1 MPTYDLVQTFASSKN
16 HHAQQ
21 VKYQQLEAPATVM
34 VRTTLGPSGG
44 APFQGAP
51 DMVDGLSRVSKM
63 AEEDPVQQRL
73 RTFNNWP
80 PNAPVPKE
88 RLALGGFVHDSGLRT
103 KCLSCGVVISDWRIA
118 DEVIQRHR
126 EASPNCAFVR
136 DLPSLPQSTQGPPVG
151 GARSPTAGDVSR
163 PMQVDC
169 ALPPLPEMN
178 ESLFL
183 QRLKASEE
191 ARFET
196 FYDWPLLFLPPRRM
210 AEAGFYYF
218 HDNDR
223 VRCAFCRGVVHG
235 WEPGDD
241 PLREH
246 ARHYPCCPFLLNP
259 EVGRGRDECGHE
271 SWQRGRS
278 RPEGE
283 RAALLAS
290 NGGPNVHLKAPM
302 AHLTKLG
309 VAVHT
314 GPKHPSQASP
324 DARLR
329 SFDKWPATCPKRP
342 PELVKAGFF
351 YIGLQ
356 DYTKCFHCDGG
367 LCNWDASDDPWEEH
381 ARWFPR
387 CQFVL
392 LNKGEAFI
400 EQCLQR
406 HRSHLNSVA
415 ASTSTG
421 PSSDEDAGMSTELAA
436 LMQSEDVQF
445 YLSQGVPAETL
456 RAALL
461 RHMRAQNR
469 GFGSRDE
476 LLQVL
481 SELLTLPRS
490 SSGEETTVEQ
500 LPSSGEA
507 TTPPKPS
514 SLPEKLLGVGKVAT
528 KSTASLPAE
537 PSTELALE
545 NLRLKE
551 QRLCKV
557 AARSPWT
564 SAACLAIWTSW
575 TCTSGS
581 ELGSSTVS
589 HCSAV
594 LLFKKRV
601 SFLMNLFTGNGAH
614 DKMHVLEVRSAS
626 THFVFSC
633 VQPWVTATTGLG
645 NVLVRSKCQVTWLRC
660 CAPEPNDTTATF
672 LMGGEKRKNTS
683 VGDFGAR

>member
-1 MPTYDLVQTFASSKN
+1 MDGVRWQVALTVQST
-16 HHAQQ
+16 
-21 VKYQQLEAPATVM
+21 YQQATQLCDQCIVEKNFNGMKPATATCWKTQRGEVLFVTFCGLVTVGVLTISFNNLHVFSTILIKQFHRRIWEMDARMGLTPSHREVFPGASLLAHPWCKWDCGWTRLQAPATVM

-63 AEEDPVQQRL
+63 AEEDPVQRRL
-73 RTFNNWP
+73 RTFDSWP

-88 RLALGGFVHDSGLRT
+88 RLALGGFVHDGGLRT
-103 KCLSCGVVISDWRIA
+103 KCLSCGVVISDWRVA
-118 DEVIQRHR
+118 DVVIQRHR
-126 EASPNCAFVR
+126 EASPNSR
-136 DLPSLPQSTQGPPVG
+136 LRRRKDLPSEAP
-151 GARSPTAGDVSR
+151 ARR
-163 PMQVDC
+163 PLGMFRGRCRLTVRC
-169 ALPPLPEMN
+169 LHRRRMN

-196 FYDWPLLFLPPRRM
+196 FYDWPLVFLPPRRM

-218 HDNDR
+218 HESDR

-309 VAVHT
+309 VAAHT

-481 SELLTLPRS
+481 SELLTLPRR
-490 SSGEETTVEQ
+490 VER
-500 LPSSGEA
+500 G
-507 TTPPKPS
+507 
-514 SLPEKLLGVGKVAT
+514 
-528 KSTASLPAE
+528 
-537 PSTELALE
+537 
-545 NLRLKE
+545 
-551 QRLCKV
+551 
-557 AARSPWT
+557 
-564 SAACLAIWTSW
+564 
-575 TCTSGS
+575 
-581 ELGSSTVS
+581 
-589 HCSAV
+589 
-594 LLFKKRV
+594 
-601 SFLMNLFTGNGAH
+601 
-614 DKMHVLEVRSAS
+614 
-626 THFVFSC
+626 
-633 VQPWVTATTGLG
+633 
-645 NVLVRSKCQVTWLRC
+645 
-660 CAPEPNDTTATF
+660 
-672 LMGGEKRKNTS
+672 
-683 VGDFGAR
+683 

>member
-514 SLPEKLLGVGKVAT
+514 SLPEKLLAGVGKVAT

-557 AARSPWT
+557 CLDAEVGVVFLPCGHL
-564 SAACLAIWTSW
+564 AACPACASALT
-575 TCTSGS
+575 TCPICRSDIAG
-581 ELGSSTVS
+581 TV
-589 HCSAV
+589 
-594 LLFKKRV
+594 R
-601 SFLMNLFTGNGAH
+601 
-614 DKMHVLEVRSAS
+614 
-626 THFVFSC
+626 
-633 VQPWVTATTGLG
+633 
-645 NVLVRSKCQVTWLRC
+645 
-660 CAPEPNDTTATF
+660 TF
-672 LMGGEKRKNTS
+672 L
-683 VGDFGAR
+683 A